1 MSKGGSTS
9 STTQLPSWLEDAAK
23 SNLSRANYASQLGY
37 MPYYGND
44 VAAFSP
50 MQTQGMSQTGQMAQ
64 AFGMAPQGFDPL
76 AGIPT
81 PTVDPQGF
89 SGYSSGNMF
98 DNAMSELQQRR
109 RGQAAAYNSMFID
122 PYLGAAPNVQFTPF
136 GSVASGVAPSAA
148 KEASNYTMGTQGDV
162 TNSAGNSFNI
172 SADGYLVP
180 VGDQFAAG
188 GYNIANDGSDGGMSY
203 VGNTFGYQSNPFV
216 SIGYGLKN
224 VNPLIS
230 PTAWLLGQAVGDQ
243 MIGYDTTNIDGVGDT
258 ITTRGSFDQGEF
270 SDSTP
275 TDITGGAMGSNVA
288 VNANGDAISVG
299 YGYGQVDPAIA
310 AAAGYTIDS
319 SYNPVDNYTTVDTSF
334 DSGKAKSL
342 LDAGV
347 DAGIANTVARDTA
360 GTTKVVQKPETGFAS
375 IKTYYDDSGNKTG
388 SYTSGGGGLT
398 LSSKNSDGSYT
409 VPSQVNSNSGGFS
422 AISSSLNNNSSSSS
436 DSGSSSSS
444 GTYCCTA
451 MRKNGDWTSPK
462 RLYRMHKW
470 HYDQPQWW
478 RDGYDVWGK
487 ILANNLLTERGS
499 VWSKIMNA
507 FYEHRVAKKP
517 ATLKSMIADAMVYP
531 AVFTIGMVKKI
542 TGKHVELVEVGE

>member
-81 PTVDPQGF
+81 PTTDAQGF

-98 DNAMSELQQRR
+98 DNAMSELKNRR
-109 RGQAAAYNSMFID
+109 RGQYDAYNSMFID
-122 PYLGAAPNVQFTPF
+122 PYTGAAPNVQFTPF
-136 GSVASGVAPSAA
+136 GSIASDEAPSAA
-148 KEASNYTMGTQGDV
+148 QGASNYTMGSQGDV

-180 VGDQFAAG
+180 VNGQFNAG
-188 GYNIANDGSDGGMSY
+188 SYNIANDGSDGGTPY

-230 PTAWLLGQAVGDQ
+230 PTAWLLGQAIGDQ

-270 SDSTP
+270 SDSNP

-299 YGYGQVDPAIA
+299 YGYGQVDPAVA
-310 AAAGYTIDS
+310 AAAGYTIDP
-319 SYNPVDNYTTVDTSF
+319 SYNPADNYTTVDTGF
-334 DSGKAKSL
+334 DSGTAKSL

-360 GTTKVVQKPETGFAS
+360 GTTQVVQDPATG
-375 IKTYYDDSGNKTG
+375 ITTKTYYDDSGSETG
-388 SYTSGGGGLT
+388 TYTSGGGGLT
-398 LSSKNSDGSYT
+398 LSSKNDDGSYT
-409 VPSQVNSNSGGFS
+409 VPSQVTSSG
-422 AISSSLNNNSSSSS
+422 SS
-436 DSGSSSSS
+436 DSGSSSS
-444 GTYCCTA
+444 GGGGCFITT
-451 MRKNGDWTSPK
+451 
-462 RLYRMHKW
+462 
-470 HYDQPQWW
+470 
-478 RDGYDVWGK
+478 
-487 ILANNLLTERGS
+487 
-499 VWSKIMNA
+499 
-507 FYEHRVAKKP
+507 
-517 ATLKSMIADAMVYP
+517 ATLKATGQDDDGVILNTFRKFRDEFMGGKQGEASEYYEIAPKIVAAIGDNDKEYERIWDVYLSDAYDLLKSGNYKEAYAIYKDMVG
-531 AVFTIGMVKKI
+531 AL
-542 TGKHVELVEVGE
+542 KHKWIKEA